1 MSKAENVIISRFLQE
16 EVKRIVTRLLH
27 LPLCCP
33 EAPPQRRPEKKS
45 PSLHPG
51 RPASAPR
58 ACAEPCVTSGPGS
71 AIPEGAEPRWRR
83 FLSCSPDSTVS
94 SLLERLYRRQSH
106 GRGKVTLG
114 CSGAVCFW
122 IVFLWQR
129 AWAIEGLGVW
139 KLERVVAARGR
150 LFGRDWVVSKGFLEE
165 EKKPEL

>member
-1 MSKAENVIISRFLQE
+1 M
-16 EVKRIVTRLLH
+16 KRIVTRLLH

-51 RPASAPR
+51 RSASAPR

-83 FLSCSPDSTVS
+83 FLSCPPDSTAS

-139 KLERVVAARGR
+139 EESSGCEGEAVWPRPGGLERFSRGR
-150 LFGRDWVVSKGFLEE
+150 EEAGVVK
-165 EKKPEL
+165 